1 MQLFLEAVDV
11 WLFRDGRPFDAGQD
25 HSAVSRFPPYPTVIQ
40 GAIRSH
46 HLVLCQVNVQDPV
59 AVAATVGAGL
69 ELGQRRVR
77 GPLLACRQGDSL
89 MHLFPAPADAFNQ
102 AGHLQARTPRPRPDG
117 VTVSI
122 PETVLSQLFWSEG
135 EPQKAEGGGAW
146 LTGEA
151 LRDYLQGK
159 AVTAIPTSDLFE
171 PESRVGIAVDSARRT
186 VREGALYDLQVVR
199 PKPGVGL
206 WVEATGFDDWPD
218 AGVLRIGGE
227 GRGAYF
233 SILKAPLAWPA
244 STFSELPPRFKIYFA
259 TPTWFARGWRPAA
272 WSQFFQGQ
280 VSLQAAAIHRYESV
294 GGFDWAAPAAEAP
307 AADGS
312 LVEVAPGVLWARM
325 PMPMALDHINVYL
338 LRGERGWTIVDTCL
352 DLPASRELWES
363 LFGGFMQ
370 GRPVKR
376 VICTHMHPDH
386 VGLAGWL
393 TRHFDCEL
401 WMARDEFLM
410 CHTLVEDT
418 GRPAPDVA
426 IR

>member
-1 MQLFLEAVDV
+1 MEAEVNQEMTAMQLFLEAVDV

-46 HLVLCQVNVQDPV
+46 HLVQTGVNLTDGR
-59 AVAATVGAGL
+59 AVAAAVGAGL

-89 MHLFPAPADAFNQ
+89 VHLFPAPADAFNQ
-102 AGHLQARTPRPRPDG
+102 AGYLQARTSRPRPDH
-117 VTVSI
+117 VVVSI
-122 PETVLSQLFWSEG
+122 PETVLPQLFWSEG

-186 VREGALYDLQVVR
+186 VREGALYDLQMVR
-199 PKPGVGL
+199 PKPGVGV
-206 WVEATGFDDWPD
+206 WVEATGFDGWPD

-233 SILKAPLAWPA
+233 SILKAPFAWPI

-259 TPTWFARGWRPAA
+259 TPTWFAHGWRPAA
-272 WSQFFQGQ
+272 WGQFFQGQ
-280 VSLQAAAIHRYESV
+280 VSLQATAIHRYESV
-294 GGFDWAAPAAEAP
+294 GGFDWAAPAAEAGAHRP
-307 AADGS
+307 ARRFVPAGS
-312 LVEVAPGVLWARM
+312 
-325 PMPMALDHINVYL
+325 VYL
-338 LRGERGWTIVDTCL
+338 FFSDGQARLRP
-352 DLPASRELWES
+352 DLIQNAITDWGAEIGFGQVVIAPA
-363 LFGGFMQ
+363 
-370 GRPVKR
+370 
-376 VICTHMHPDH
+376 
-386 VGLAGWL
+386 
-393 TRHFDCEL
+393 
-401 WMARDEFLM
+401 
-410 CHTLVEDT
+410 
-418 GRPAPDVA
+418 
-426 IR
+426 